1 MYFRSSCMTYA
12 LSKSRV
18 IAEIKE
24 CLLLGVPLA
33 GAQLSQAATTFVDTV
48 MMGILGSQ
56 IIAAGALGAA
66 TFYLLINVGSAIVS
80 AVSPLVA
87 EAYGAGQVEQVGR
100 VVRQGLWLS
109 LILAVPITLLIW
121 HSGWLLRFLGQEA
134 GNVALAS
141 SYLKAIAWGYLPG
154 LGFAVL
160 RSFVSALSRPRPVI
174 VTMIGGTLFNV
185 VANYVLAFGKFGF
198 PALGIAG
205 LGWASAL
212 SLWVMFAALAIYI
225 FNHPQLRVYGAFSN
239 LHQCDSK
246 GFGELVRVGVPIGVL
261 AGVEGGFFTFVTF
274 VMGQLGTVTLAA
286 HQIALQTAV
295 VTFTISLGISI
306 ASTVRVGQ
314 LMGQGN
320 PKGARLAGFV
330 SIGTAG
336 LFMAMMG
343 IVFWTMPGKIVSLYI
358 DTADP
363 ANAAVVSLAK
373 TLLGVAAM
381 FQIVDGIQV
390 TAAGA
395 LRGLKDTRIPLL
407 IGILAYW
414 GIGLTCGYTLGMVL
428 GFGGVGL
435 WWGFAIGLAVAAGI
449 LTWRFSTAQ
458 AWRRIPSHLTAN
470 N

>member
-1 MYFRSSCMTYA
+1 MSYA

-24 CLLLGVPLA
+24 CLLLAVPLA

-48 MMGILGSQ
+48 MMGILGSH

-66 TFYLLINVGSAIVS
+66 TFFLLLNVGSAIIS
-80 AVSPLVA
+80 AVSPLAA
-87 EAYGAGQVEQVGR
+87 EAYGAGRVEQVGR

-109 LILAVPITLLIW
+109 VILAVPMTVLIW
-121 HSGWLLRFLGQEA
+121 HSGSLLRLLGQDP

-141 SYLKAIAWGYLPG
+141 SYLRAIAWGYLPG

-160 RSFVSALSRPRPVI
+160 RSFVSALSQPRPVI
-174 VTMIGGTLFNV
+174 VVMIGGTLFNV
-185 VANYVLAFGKFGF
+185 AANYVLAFGKFGL

-212 SLWVMFAALAIYI
+212 SLWGMFAALAIYI
-225 FNHPQLRVYGAFSN
+225 LSQPQLRVYGAFAN
-239 LHQCDSK
+239 LHQFESK

-261 AGVEGGFFTFVTF
+261 AAVEGGFFTFVTF
-274 VMGQLGTVTLAA
+274 LMGQLGTVTLAA

-295 VTFTISLGISI
+295 VTFTIPLGISM

-314 LMGQGN
+314 LMGQEN
-320 PKGARLAGFV
+320 RKGARLAGFV
-330 SIGTAG
+330 GIGIAA
-336 LFMAMMG
+336 LFMAIMG
-343 IVFWTMPGKIVSLYI
+343 ILFWTIPGTIVSLYI
-358 DTADP
+358 DPANP
-363 ANAAVVSLAK
+363 ANASVVSLAK
-373 TLLGVAAM
+373 ALLGVAAM
-381 FQIVDGIQV
+381 FQLADGIQV

-395 LRGLKDTRIPLL
+395 LRGLKDTRVPLL
-407 IGILAYW
+407 IGTLAYW
-414 GIGLTCGYTLGMVL
+414 GIGLPCGYILGMVW

-449 LTWRFSTAQ
+449 LTWRFSIAR
-458 AWRRIPSHLTAN
+458 AWQ
-470 N
+470 

>member
-1 MYFRSSCMTYA
+1 MTDA
-12 LSKSRV
+12 RSKSGV

-24 CLLLGVPLA
+24 CLLLAVPLA

-56 IIAAGALGAA
+56 SIAAGALGAA
-66 TFYLLINVGSAIVS
+66 TFFLLINVGSGIVS
-80 AVSPLVA
+80 AVSPLAA
-87 EAYGAGQVEQVGR
+87 EAYGGGRVEQVGR
-100 VVRQGLWLS
+100 VVQQGLWLS
-109 LILAVPITLLIW
+109 VILAVPVTLLIW
-121 HSGWLLRFLGQEA
+121 HSGFVLRLLGQEPE
-134 GNVALAS
+134 NVALAEA
-141 SYLKAIAWGYLPG
+141 YLRAIAWGYLPG

-160 RSFVSALSRPRPVI
+160 RNFVAALSRPRPVI
-174 VTMIGGTLFNV
+174 VVMISGTVFNV
-185 VANYVLAFGKFGF
+185 AANYVLAFGKFGL

-212 SLWVMFAALAIYI
+212 SLWGMFAALAIYI
-225 FNHPQLRVYGAFSN
+225 LWQPQLRVYKALTN
-239 LHQCDSK
+239 LHHFERK
-246 GFGELVRVGVPIGVL
+246 EFGELVRVGVPIGVL

-274 VMGQLGTVTLAA
+274 LMGHLGTVTLAA

-295 VTFTISLGISI
+295 VTFTIPLGISI
-306 ASTVRVGQ
+306 AATVRVGQ
-314 LMGQGN
+314 LMGQEN
-320 PKGARLAGFV
+320 PTGARLAGFV
-330 SIGTAG
+330 SIGIAAM
-336 LFMAMMG
+336 FMGMMG
-343 IVFWTMPGKIVSLYI
+343 IMFWTIPGAIVSLYI
-358 DTADP
+358 DTTDP

-407 IGILAYW
+407 IGIVAYW
-414 GIGLTCGYTLGMVL
+414 GIGLSCGYTLGLGL

-435 WWGFAIGLAVAAGI
+435 WWGFAIGLAVAAGV

-458 AWRRIPSHLTAN
+458 VWQQIGSQS
-470 N
+470 

>member
-1 MYFRSSCMTYA
+1 MTYA
-12 LSKSRV
+12 LLKSRV

-24 CLLLGVPLA
+24 CLLLAVPLA

-56 IIAAGALGAA
+56 IIAAGALGAV
-66 TFYLLINVGSAIVS
+66 TFHLLINVGSAIVS
-80 AVSPLVA
+80 AVSPLAA
-87 EAYGAGQVEQVGR
+87 EAYGAGRVEQVGR
-100 VVRQGLWLS
+100 VVRQGLWLAV
-109 LILAVPITLLIW
+109 ILAVPVTLLIW
-121 HSGWLLRFLGQEA
+121 HSGSLLRLLGQEP
-134 GNVALAS
+134 GNVVLAEA
-141 SYLKAIAWGYLPG
+141 YLRAIAWGYLPG

-160 RSFVSALSRPRPVI
+160 RSFVSALSQPRPVI
-174 VTMIGGTLFNV
+174 VVMIGGTLFNIA
-185 VANYVLAFGKFGF
+185 ANYVLAFGKFGL

-212 SLWVMFAALAIYI
+212 SFWGMFAALAIYI
-225 FNHPQLRVYGAFSN
+225 LSQPQLRVYSGFAN
-239 LHQCDSK
+239 LHQFEGK
-246 GFGELVRVGVPIGVL
+246 GFGELLRVGVPIGVL

-295 VTFTISLGISI
+295 VTFMIPLGISM
-306 ASTVRVGQ
+306 ATTVRVGL
-314 LMGQGN
+314 LMGQDN

-330 SIGTAG
+330 GIGIAG
-336 LFMAMMG
+336 LFMTMMG
-343 IVFWTMPGKIVSLYI
+343 IMFWSIPGTIVSLYI

-373 TLLGVAAM
+373 ALLGVAAM
-381 FQIVDGIQV
+381 FQLVDGIQV

-395 LRGLKDTRIPLL
+395 LRGLKDTRVPLL

-414 GIGLTCGYTLGMVL
+414 GIGLPCGYTLGLVV

-435 WWGFAIGLAVAAGI
+435 WWGFVIGLAVAAGV
-449 LTWRFSTAQ
+449 LTWRFIAALSCVKYSSET
-458 AWRRIPSHLTAN
+458 
-470 N
+470 

>member
-1 MYFRSSCMTYA
+1 MTDA
-12 LSKSRV
+12 HLKSRV

-24 CLLLGVPLA
+24 CLLLAVPLA

-66 TFYLLINVGSAIVS
+66 TFYLLISVGSAIIS
-80 AVSPLVA
+80 AVSPLAA
-87 EAYGAGQVEQVGR
+87 EAYGAGRVELIGR

-109 LILAVPITLLIW
+109 VILAIPVTLLIW
-121 HSGWLLRFLGQEA
+121 HSGALLGLLGQEPA
-134 GNVALAS
+134 NVALAEL
-141 SYLKAIAWGYLPG
+141 YLRAIAWGYLPG

-160 RSFVSALSRPRPVI
+160 KSFVSALSQPRPVI

-185 VANYVLAFGKFGF
+185 AANYVLAFGKFGM

-212 SLWVMFAALAIYI
+212 SLWGMFAALAIYI
-225 FNHPQLRVYGAFSN
+225 LSHPQLRVYGVFTN
-239 LHQCDSK
+239 LHQFEGK

-274 VMGQLGTVTLAA
+274 LMGQLGTVTLAA

-295 VTFTISLGISI
+295 VTFTIGLGISI

-314 LMGQGN
+314 LIGQQN
-320 PKGARLAGFV
+320 PQGARLAGFV
-330 SIGTAG
+330 SIGIAAS
-336 LFMAMMG
+336 FMAMMG
-343 IVFWTMPGKIVSLYI
+343 ILFWTIPGRIVSLYI
-358 DTADP
+358 NTADP

-395 LRGLKDTRIPLL
+395 LRGLKDTRVPLL

-414 GIGLTCGYTLGMVL
+414 GIGLPCGYTLGLGL
-428 GFGGVGL
+428 GFGSVGL
-435 WWGFAIGLAVAAGI
+435 WWGFAIGLAVAAGV
-449 LTWRFSTAQ
+449 LTWRFSKAQ
-458 AWRRIPSHLTAN
+458 VWRQITSPS
-470 N
+470 

>member
-1 MYFRSSCMTYA
+1 MTCA
-12 LSKSRV
+12 LLKSRV

-24 CLLLGVPLA
+24 CLLLAVPLA
-33 GAQLSQAATTFVDTV
+33 GAQVSQAATTFVDTV

-66 TFYLLINVGSAIVS
+66 TFYLLINIGCAIVS
-80 AVSPLVA
+80 AVSPLAA
-87 EAYGAGQVEQVGR
+87 EAYGAGRVESIGR

-109 LILAVPITLLIW
+109 VILAIPVTLLIW
-121 HSGWLLRFLGQEA
+121 HSGALLRLLGQEPA
-134 GNVALAS
+134 NVALAEL
-141 SYLKAIAWGYLPG
+141 YLRAIAWGYFPG

-160 RSFVSALSRPRPVI
+160 KSFVSALSQPRPVI

-185 VANYVLAFGKFGF
+185 AANYVLAFGKFGL

-212 SLWVMFAALAIYI
+212 SLWGMFAALAIYI
-225 FNHPQLRVYGAFSN
+225 LSHPQLRVYGAFTN
-239 LHQCDSK
+239 LHQFEGK

-274 VMGQLGTVTLAA
+274 LMGQLGTVTLAA

-295 VTFTISLGISI
+295 VTFTIPLGISI
-306 ASTVRVGQ
+306 ASTIRVGQ
-314 LMGQGN
+314 LIGQKN
-320 PKGARLAGFV
+320 PQGARLAGFV
-330 SIGTAG
+330 SIGIAAS
-336 LFMAMMG
+336 FMAMMG
-343 IVFWTMPGKIVSLYI
+343 ILFWTIPGAIVSLYI
-358 DTADP
+358 DTANP

-395 LRGLKDTRIPLL
+395 LRGLKDTRVPLL

-414 GIGLTCGYTLGMVL
+414 GIGLSCGYTLGLGL

-435 WWGFAIGLAVAAGI
+435 WWGFAIGLAVAAGV
-449 LTWRFSTAQ
+449 LTWRFSKAQ
-458 AWRRIPSHLTAN
+458 AWRQIASQS
-470 N
+470 

>member
-1 MYFRSSCMTYA
+1 MTYT

-18 IAEIKE
+18 IAEIKQ
-24 CLLLGVPLA
+24 CLLLAVPLA

-80 AVSPLVA
+80 AVSPLAA
-87 EAYGAGQVEQVGR
+87 EAYGAGRVEQVGR

-109 LILAVPITLLIW
+109 VILAVPVTLLIW
-121 HSGWLLRFLGQEA
+121 HSGSLLRLLGQEP
-134 GNVALAS
+134 GNVVLAS
-141 SYLKAIAWGYLPG
+141 SYLRAIAWGYLPG

-160 RSFVSALSRPRPVI
+160 RSFVSALSRPRFII

-185 VANYVLAFGKFGF
+185 AANYVLALGKFGF
-198 PALGIAG
+198 PALGLAG

-212 SLWVMFAALAIYI
+212 SLWGMFVALAIYI
-225 FNHPQLRVYGAFSN
+225 HTQPQLRVYGALTN
-239 LHQCDSK
+239 LHQFEGK
-246 GFGELVRVGVPIGVL
+246 RFGELVRVGVPIGVL
-261 AGVEGGFFTFVTF
+261 AGVEGGLFTFVTF
-274 VMGQLGTVTLAA
+274 LMGQLGTVTLAA
-286 HQIALQTAV
+286 HQIALQTVV
-295 VTFTISLGISI
+295 VTFTISLGISM

-314 LMGQGN
+314 LMGQEN

-330 SIGTAG
+330 GIGMAA

-343 IVFWTMPGKIVSLYI
+343 ILFWTIPGTIVSLYI

-390 TAAGA
+390 GATGA

-414 GIGLTCGYTLGMVL
+414 GIGLPCGYTLGLGL

-435 WWGFAIGLAVAAGI
+435 WWGLAIALAVAAGI
-449 LTWRFSTAQ
+449 LTWRFSKAQ
-458 AWRRIPSHLTAN
+458 AWRPISSQT
-470 N
+470 